1 MKKNVLVTLCDA
13 HFIEQAKQLF
23 SSAHFQGRWK
33 GDYLLLAHEV
43 PKKKTSWFIK
53 RGILVEDCS
62 PLYSSFIGKYPPTLT
77 SKIYLF
83 EEKMKQWKNIIYL
96 DADIIVRGSLE
107 ELTKI
112 SGFAASGVMVF
123 SSDIIKSDMTDK
135 VRSLLYQFG
144 SITKYGDQGIQNLY
158 FYKKWQPL
166 PLYYNT
172 FPAYVQDKFH
182 LPFPSIKATILHFAD
197 EGEQNKPWDTHNYF
211 YKEWKHNLHLAHYM
225 NVKQSPKKRSELKQ
239 HISKKLFY
247 KLKELFFDMSSL

>member
-33 GDYLLLAHEV
+33 GYYLLLAHEV

-112 SGFAASGVMVF
+112 SGFAAMPEN
-123 SSDIIKSDMTDK
+123 D
-135 VRSLLYQFG
+135 
-144 SITKYGDQGIQNLY
+144 
-158 FYKKWQPL
+158 
-166 PLYYNT
+166 
-172 FPAYVQDKFH
+172 
-182 LPFPSIKATILHFAD
+182 
-197 EGEQNKPWDTHNYF
+197 NKPLTAQFFTQTKNKNEKKILKMLKKNYDLYTTSF
-211 YKEWKHNLHLAHYM
+211 
-225 NVKQSPKKRSELKQ
+225 
-239 HISKKLFY
+239 
-247 KLKELFFDMSSL
+247 